1 MRNNAFA
8 LPWKEVVKDLGS
20 NVGTGL
26 AANEVKNRLTKY
38 GDNCLPAH
46 VKKGNLTI
54 LLEQFDSPIIYILGV
69 AAGLNL
75 IFGEWLEFVTVAVVI
90 LITILIGFFMEV
102 SAVRSMETLRNIGQ
116 LECNVLRSSKLHK
129 VPSTKIVPGD
139 IILFGVG
146 DIIPADA
153 RLVEKKNLEVKEA
166 ILTGESAP
174 VEKDTLP
181 LEPNTQMTEQRNM
194 VFKGT
199 IVNKGFGKAV
209 VVGTGANTV
218 LGEIQQLGETVEE
231 TKAPLDKKLNQLSK
245 RLIWVMLAF
254 VIPMILFGFLA
265 GKDLLMMVQTGI
277 ALAVATIPEGLPVV
291 VTIALA
297 RGMLRLSKQQ
307 VVIKKMEAVEI
318 LGSVTMVATD
328 KTGTLTE
335 DAMTVYSLNFDGE
348 TFKDLD
354 KGNYSALQNTPNKIA
369 YEKFVLCC
377 VLCNDIIIGADE
389 PYRDAIDYSLFRFA
403 ENLGENPK
411 QIKERFPEIYKLP
424 FDEEKKLMATAHKKD
439 DGSHTIFVK
448 GAFENITALCTKRL
462 VGDNIVPFNNQ
473 AYWNRTVDEMSS
485 QGLRTIAI
493 AYKDVKGPNIEKN
506 ELLNDLVLIGI
517 VGFIDPAREDVKGI
531 VDIYKKA
538 GVKVVMMTGDH
549 PKTAEKIASDIGLL
563 ESGESKV
570 MEGKDLDKANWNEG
584 KDQSPILGTKVFA
597 RVTPKQKLE
606 LISFFQEKE
615 NVVGMF
621 GDGINDVPA
630 LIKSDIGIAM
640 GKRGTGAAREAADVI
655 LRDDR
660 FASVELAIRQGRM
673 LYEHIRQF
681 LVYLLSCNVAEIM
694 TVGIAA
700 LLNLPSPL
708 LPLQILFLNLVTDV
722 FPALALGF
730 GKGEEDMMDR
740 PPRSTDEPILTNTH
754 WKSTFIYGT
763 SITFSVLGITLFSE
777 FKLNLLP
784 DQINNLAFYTLII
797 AQLLNIFNMPKRH
810 TSFFFNEVTKNPW
823 VWGAIVLSILITMV
837 AYLIPSISRALSLFP
852 LDWTLLQW
860 PVIFGLG
867 SLLFSQFL
875 KSIKLA
881 Q

>member
-1 MRNNAFA
+1 
-8 LPWKEVVKDLGS
+8 
-20 NVGTGL
+20 
-26 AANEVKNRLTKY
+26 
-38 GDNCLPAH
+38 
-46 VKKGNLTI
+46 
-54 LLEQFDSPIIYILGV
+54 
-69 AAGLNL
+69 
-75 IFGEWLEFVTVAVVI
+75 
-90 LITILIGFFMEV
+90 MEV

-116 LECNVLRSSKLHK
+116 LECSVLRSAKVQK

-139 IILFGVG
+139 IILFGAG
-146 DIIPADA
+146 DVIPADA

-174 VEKDTLP
+174 VGKDILS
-181 LEPNTQMTEQRNM
+181 LEPNAQMTEQMNM

-199 IVNKGFGKAV
+199 MVNKGFGKAV
-209 VVGTGANTV
+209 VVGTGGNTV
-218 LGEIQQLGETVEE
+218 LGEIQQLGEIAEE
-231 TKAPLDKKLNQLSK
+231 TKAPLNKKLNQLSK

-265 GKDLLMMVQTGI
+265 GKDLLVMVQTGI

-307 VVIKKMEAVEI
+307 VIIKKMEAVEI

-335 DAMTVYSLNFDGE
+335 DAMIVHTLNFDGE

-354 KGNYSALQNTPNKIA
+354 KGNYLALRNTQNKIA
-369 YEKFVLCC
+369 YEQFVLCC
-377 VLCNDIIIGADE
+377 VLCNDITLSVDE
-389 PYRDAIDYSLFRFA
+389 PYRDAIDSSLFRFA

-424 FDEEKKLMATAHKKD
+424 FDEERKLMATANKKGD
-439 DGSHTIFVK
+439 DSHVIFIK
-448 GAFENITALCTKRL
+448 GAFENVTALCTKRL
-462 VGDNIVPFNNQ
+462 IGDNIVPLNNKEQ
-473 AYWNRTVDEMSS
+473 WEETVDKMSS
-485 QGLRTIAI
+485 QGLRTIAM
-493 AYKDVKGPNIEKN
+493 AYKEVKGSNFEKN
-506 ELLNDLVLIGI
+506 ELLNNLALIGT
-517 VGFIDPAREDVKGI
+517 VGFIDPAREDVKDI

-549 PKTAEKIASDIGLL
+549 PKTAKKIASDIGLL
-563 ESGESKV
+563 ENGESNV
-570 MEGKDLDKANWNEG
+570 MEGKDLDMANLNEE
-584 KDQSPILGTKVFA
+584 KDQNLLLGTKVFA
-597 RVTPKQKLE
+597 RATPKQKLE
-606 LISFFQEKE
+606 LISFFQEKN

-630 LIKSDIGIAM
+630 LIKADIGIAM

-660 FASVELAIRQGRM
+660 FGSVELAIRQGRM
-673 LYEHIRQF
+673 LFEHIRQF
-681 LVYLLSCNVAEIM
+681 LIYLLSCNVAEIM

-740 PPRSTDEPILTNTH
+740 PPRSKDEPILTNIH

-797 AQLLNIFNMPKRH
+797 AQLLNIFNMPKRQA
-810 TSFFFNEVTKNPW
+810 SFFFNEVTKNPW
-823 VWGAIVLSILITMV
+823 VWGAIVLSVAIMVV
-837 AYLIPSISRALSLFP
+837 AYLIPSISRALSLVP
-852 LDWTLLQW
+852 LDWTMLQW

-875 KSIKLA
+875 KRINLA